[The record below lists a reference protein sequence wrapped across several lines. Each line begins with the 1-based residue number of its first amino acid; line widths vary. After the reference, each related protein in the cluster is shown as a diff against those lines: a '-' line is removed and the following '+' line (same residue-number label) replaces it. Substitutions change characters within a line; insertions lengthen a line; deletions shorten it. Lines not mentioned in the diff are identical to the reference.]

1 MEILILPS
9 CELCT
14 DCVPPISIY
23 RKYGKDWL
31 AHRAHRAHAEHRAHR
46 AHAEHRA
53 HRAMKLRSAVG
64 YGTYT
69 GYPLYSRALWT
80 AHCTEHN
87 HMQHSSVSKV
97 QYSAGRIPS
106 TRDSPPWRQSRSP
119 RTGEG
124 RRRLGVLGAGGGG
137 VTRGGG
143 SGCCGGAGGCGR
155 GGGCGGGANAGH
167 AGGDQ
172 VGNLQPTSL
181 VPDGQLSIEACS
193 DHV

>member
-119 RTGEG
+119 RTGAAAPRRARRRRRRRDSWRRQRLLRR
-124 RRRLGVLGAGGGG
+124 RRRLRPRWWMWWRCKRWACGWGPGGKS
-137 VTRGGG
+137 TT
-143 SGCCGGAGGCGR
+143 
-155 GGGCGGGANAGH
+155 
-167 AGGDQ
+167 D
-172 VGNLQPTSL
+172 
-181 VPDGQLSIEACS
+181 
-193 DHV
+193 